1 MDQTLSAHEYPL
13 LKVFSSDYEFHIP
26 EYQRP
31 YRWGVDH
38 VLQLLSDLEEAL
50 DRGES
55 EPYFLGSLVLV
66 RRSDTSYDVIDGQ
79 QRLTTLTILFAVL
92 RELADD
98 EIAAELRE
106 LVLEPGKK
114 LAGIS
119 AKPRL
124 TLRAQDANFFRKHV
138 QTPGGINSLLE
149 ATDAAAA
156 NESQR
161 AIRSNAAA
169 LYRRLSDWDD
179 DRRNRLGTLL
189 TTKTFLVV
197 VSTGDLSS
205 AYRIFSVMNAR
216 GLDLAPTDIFK
227 SKIIGELKERPEYAR
242 RWEDAEEALGSEL
255 FTDLFRDIRTVVSGE
270 RARLELLKEFPTQ
283 VLNPYTDDHRE
294 AAFVDD
300 LLLPYAKAFEY
311 TVTSVVSGSPQ
322 WMSINRS
329 LGRLASI
336 DNKDWR
342 PAALWAL
349 VHHPDDVDFLHQ
361 FLSRL
366 ERLAASFLLRG
377 EYATPRIARYLDVLK
392 QLKAGEG
399 VHATAL
405 DLTPEEKGL
414 TVDALNGEIY
424 QMQSRRARFVMLRL
438 DEILARGSGV
448 TYDHG
453 IISLEHV
460 LPQNPAAGS
469 EWRTLFSD
477 EERAFWT
484 HRLGNL
490 LLLNRRKNSQ
500 AGNLAFATKKA
511 SYFKPDA
518 GIAPFA
524 VTVQVLD
531 HDEWTPEVVEQR
543 QRDNVALLMNEWK
556 LT

>member
-1 MDQTLSAHEYPL
+1 MDQTLSAHEYSL

-31 YRWGVDH
+31 YRWGIDH
-38 VLQLLSDLEEAL
+38 VLQLLSDLEETL
-50 DRGES
+50 DRGDS

-66 RRSDTSYDVIDGQ
+66 RRGDTSFDVIDGQ

-92 RELADD
+92 RDLADE

-106 LVLEPGKK
+106 LVLEPGRK

-119 AKPRL
+119 PKARL
-124 TLRAQDANFFRKHV
+124 TLRAQDAHFFRKHV
-138 QTPGGINSLLE
+138 QVPGGIDVLLD

-161 AIRSNAAA
+161 AIRNNAAA
-169 LYRRLSDWDD
+169 LHQRLRDWDEE
-179 DRRNRLGTLL
+179 RRNRLGTLL

-197 VSTGDLSS
+197 VTTGDLSS

-227 SKIIGELKERPEYAR
+227 SKVIGELKERPEYAK
-242 RWEDAEEALGSEL
+242 RWEDAEEALGSDA
-255 FTDLFRDIRTVVSGE
+255 FSDLFRDIRTVLSGE
-270 RARLELLKEFPTQ
+270 RARLELLKEFPSQ
-283 VLNPYTDDHRE
+283 VLNTYTDTHRE

-300 LLLPYAKAFEY
+300 VLLPYAKAFEY
-311 TVTSVVSGSPQ
+311 TITTIISGSPP
-322 WMSINRS
+322 WMSINQS
-329 LGRLASI
+329 LARLALI

-342 PAALWAL
+342 PVALWAL
-349 VHHPDDVDFLHQ
+349 VHHPDNVDFLAE
-361 FLSRL
+361 FLTRL

-377 EYATPRIARYLDVLK
+377 EYSTPRIARYLEVLK

-399 VHATAL
+399 VASTAL
-405 DLTPEEKGL
+405 DLTPEEKAL

-424 QMQSRRARFVMLRL
+424 QMQSRRARYVMLRL
-438 DEILARGSGV
+438 DGILARGSGV
-448 TYDHG
+448 MYDHG

-460 LPQNPAAGS
+460 LPQNPPPRS
-469 EWRTLFSD
+469 EWRALFSD
-477 EERAFWT
+477 DERAFWT

-500 AGNLAFATKKA
+500 ASNLSFTTKKS
-511 SYFKPDA
+511 SYFKPEA

-531 HDEWTPEVVEQR
+531 HDEWTPHVVQQR
-543 QRDNVALLMNEWK
+543 QGENVALLTNEWK

>member
-1 MDQTLSAHEYPL
+1 MDQSLSAHEYPL

-31 YRWGVDH
+31 YRWGVEH

-66 RRSDTSYDVIDGQ
+66 KRGETASEVIDGQ

-92 RELADD
+92 RDLADD

-119 AKPRL
+119 PKPRL
-124 TLRAQDANFFRKHV
+124 TLRAQDALFFRKHV
-138 QTPGGINSLLE
+138 QVPGGIE
-149 ATDAAAA
+149 ALIELTDAAAS

-161 AIRSNAAA
+161 AIRNNAAA
-169 LYRRLSDWDD
+169 LHQRLRDWDD
-179 DRRNRLGTLL
+179 ERRNRLGTLL
-189 TTKTFLVV
+189 TTKTFLVM

-227 SKIIGELKERPEYAR
+227 SKVIGELKERPEYAK
-242 RWEDAEEALGSEL
+242 RWEDSEEALGSEL
-255 FTDLFRDIRTVVSGE
+255 FTDLFRDIRTVVSGD

-283 VLNPYTDDHRE
+283 VLNAYTDTHRE

-300 LLLPYAKAFEY
+300 ILLPYAKAFEY
-311 TVTSVVSGSPQ
+311 TVSSVVSGSPQ

-329 LGRLASI
+329 LARLALV

-342 PAALWAL
+342 PVALWAL
-349 VHHPDDVDFLHQ
+349 VHHPDDVGFLDE
-361 FLSRL
+361 FLIRL

-377 EYATPRIARYLDVLK
+377 EYSTPRIARYLDVLK

-399 VHATAL
+399 VHAAAL
-405 DLTPEEKGL
+405 DLTPEERAL

-424 QMQSRRARFVMLRL
+424 QLQSRRARFVMLRL
-438 DEILARGSGV
+438 DGILARGSGV

-460 LPQNPAAGS
+460 LPQNPPAGS
-469 EWRTLFSD
+469 EWRALFSD
-477 EERAFWT
+477 DQRAFWT

-500 AGNLAFATKKA
+500 ASNLAFATKKS

-531 HDEWTPEVVEQR
+531 HEEWTPEVLQQR
-543 QRDNVALLMNEWK
+543 QRENVALLMAEWK
-556 LT
+556 LN

>member
-1 MDQTLSAHEYPL
+1 MEQSLSAHEYPL
-13 LKVFSSDYEFHIP
+13 RKVFSSDYEFHIP

-50 DRGES
+50 DRGEA

-66 RRSDTSYDVIDGQ
+66 RRADSTFEVIDGQ

-92 RELADD
+92 RDLADE
-98 EIAAELRE
+98 EIAAELSE
-106 LVLEPGKK
+106 LVLEPGKR
-114 LAGIS
+114 LAGIA

-124 TLRAQDANFFRKHV
+124 TLRAQDAQFFRKHV
-138 QTPGGINSLLE
+138 QVPGGIDALLE
-149 ATDAAAA
+149 VTDAGAA

-161 AIRSNAAA
+161 AIRNNAAA
-169 LYRRLSDWDD
+169 LHRRLLDWDEE
-179 DRRNRLGTLL
+179 RRNRLGALL

-227 SKIIGELKERPEYAR
+227 SKVIGELKERPEYAK
-242 RWEDAEEALGSEL
+242 RWEDAEEALGSEA

-270 RARLELLKEFPTQ
+270 RARLELLKEFPAQ
-283 VLNPYTDDHRE
+283 VLNTYTDSHRE
-294 AAFVDD
+294 AIFVDEI
-300 LLLPYAKAFEY
+300 LLPYAKAFES
-311 TVTSVVSGSPQ
+311 TITSIVSSSPP
-322 WMSINRS
+322 WASINQS
-329 LGRLASI
+329 LARLALI

-342 PAALWAL
+342 PVALWAL
-349 VHHPDDVDFLHQ
+349 VHHPDDVDFLTG
-361 FLSRL
+361 FLTRL

-377 EYATPRIARYLDVLK
+377 EYSTPRIARYLDVLRE
-392 QLKAGEG
+392 LKAGEG
-399 VHATAL
+399 VHAPAL
-405 DLTPEEKGL
+405 DLTPEERAL

-424 QMQSRRARFVMLRL
+424 QLQSRRARYVMLRL
-438 DEILARGSGV
+438 DGILARGSGV

-453 IISLEHV
+453 IITLEHV
-460 LPQNPAAGS
+460 LPQNPPEGS
-469 EWRTLFSD
+469 EWRAKFSD
-477 EERAFWT
+477 EERTFWT

-500 AGNLAFATKKA
+500 ASNLAFATKKS
-511 SYFKPDA
+511 SYFKPEA

-524 VTVQVLD
+524 VTVQVLN
-531 HDEWTPEVVEQR
+531 HDEWTPEVVERR
-543 QRDNVALLMNEWK
+543 QRENVALLTDEWK
-556 LT
+556 LN